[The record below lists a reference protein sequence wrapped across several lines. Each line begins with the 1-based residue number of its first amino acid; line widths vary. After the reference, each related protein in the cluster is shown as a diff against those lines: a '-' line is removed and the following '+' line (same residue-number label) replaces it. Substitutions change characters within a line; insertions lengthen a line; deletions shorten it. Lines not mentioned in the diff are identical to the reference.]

1 MLLSLSVV
9 GDEAGDEEGINGQ
22 SFEWK
27 IQKGGQG

>member
-27 IQKGGQG
+27 IQKGG